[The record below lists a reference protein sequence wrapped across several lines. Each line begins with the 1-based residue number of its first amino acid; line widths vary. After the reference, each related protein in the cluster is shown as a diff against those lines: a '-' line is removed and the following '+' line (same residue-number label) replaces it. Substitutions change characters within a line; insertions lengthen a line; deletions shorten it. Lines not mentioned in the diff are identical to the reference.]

1 MELFRIINFII
12 QSAYLF
18 IHLLLIMALYRRR
31 QSTPVWIWFFI
42 FCIALWVWVSGRFTE
57 TIVYLFFPTNNAFY
71 QFAANYQYIG
81 NTTAVAAYFLWIL
94 YLSGKDRLASSGWFR
109 AFVFA
114 CPVVTCGLVFT
125 NQWHHLFY
133 TKLNMGQRVVHGKLF
148 VPCLLW
154 TFLYLL
160 TGYVLSVW
168 FAVGTGRERLKK
180 IVMFSLFPILPTAA
194 VLIRSI
200 SGIDR
205 FDYTPLVM
213 TVCVICFYQIIFKR
227 HYVNIVTLSI
237 HEVIEQTEHP
247 IGICDPQTGKWLYVN
262 RIASGE
268 YEGVMQQ
275 LISQLPEAGSLEGD
289 FDGRHMTVDVMPL
302 PGSAATLI
310 AATDMSDLF
319 QEQSELDAQIRML
332 EARSRELDETR
343 QNIDAYLETLPA
355 PEELRQRQEL
365 IESTNK
371 MAEGVF
377 RRVEENLEA
386 ARRNPEDAEEA
397 LRANL
402 KLTRDCITSIRSAVA
417 QFRGE

>member
-1 MELFRIINFII
+1 MKKFNVIPHKGLNARIDSIYVNRLE
-12 QSAYLF
+12 A
-18 IHLLLIMALYRRR
+18 
-31 QSTPVWIWFFI
+31 
-42 FCIALWVWVSGRFTE
+42 IA
-57 TIVYLFFPTNNAFY
+57 
-71 QFAANYQYIG
+71 
-81 NTTAVAAYFLWIL
+81 AVALHASPVAFQQHIRADCSIFRRYTDFL
-94 YLSGKDRLASSGWFR
+94 KD
-109 AFVFA
+109 
-114 CPVVTCGLVFT
+114 
-125 NQWHHLFY
+125 
-133 TKLNMGQRVVHGKLF
+133 
-148 VPCLLW
+148 
-154 TFLYLL
+154 
-160 TGYVLSVW
+160 
-168 FAVGTGRERLKK
+168 
-180 IVMFSLFPILPTAA
+180 
-194 VLIRSI
+194 
-200 SGIDR
+200 
-205 FDYTPLVM
+205 FD
-213 TVCVICFYQIIFKR
+213 
-227 HYVNIVTLSI
+227 

-355 PEELRQRQEL
+355 PKELRQRQEL